1 MDGWII
7 LAEKIIG
14 KGGCS
19 QVYRGLLSDGQMV
32 AVKRLNKSTPSSEE
46 EFLTEVEI
54 ISNLDHC
61 RIATLLGYCIETQH
75 FLLVYKLAPEGNLE
89 SKLHSGKENIVL
101 SWEARFQVATGIAE
115 ALNYLHDGCDRPV
128 IHRDVKSSNILL
140 SSDLQPQVGAFFLS
154 LHTQTDT
161 HTAHICQAIVTQL
174 VRLSGGDQKI
184 MCSTPECNGI
194 W

>member
-1 MDGWII
+1 MDGWIN

-19 QVYRGLLSDGQMV
+19 QVYRGILSDGQMV
-32 AVKRLNKSTPSSEE
+32 AVKRLNKSTPNSEE

-61 RIATLLGYCIETQH
+61 RIAKLLGYCIETQH

-89 SKLHSGKENIVL
+89 SKLHSGKDKLAL

-115 ALNYLHDGCDRPV
+115 ALKYLHDGCGRPV
-128 IHRDVKSSNILL
+128 IHRDIKSSNILL
-140 SSDLQPQVGAFFLS
+140 FSDLQPQVGVFLPIFY
-154 LHTQTDT
+154 T
-161 HTAHICQAIVTQL
+161 HTHTTHICLGDCSSIV
-174 VRLSGGDQKI
+174 KI
-184 MCSTPECNGI
+184 VQRRPEDYVFNPRV
-194 W
+194 